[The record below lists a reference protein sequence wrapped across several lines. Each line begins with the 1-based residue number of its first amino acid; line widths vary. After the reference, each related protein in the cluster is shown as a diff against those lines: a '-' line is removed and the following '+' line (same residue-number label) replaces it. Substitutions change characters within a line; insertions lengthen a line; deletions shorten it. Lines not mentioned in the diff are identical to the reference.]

1 MDTPRLDQEISKLL
15 EHDLSHKS
23 YSDLS
28 QELQAKG
35 YSQMERRYIMEA
47 LEEKVLIPQAE
58 SKIQPN
64 YQLKIILGSV
74 LGVISLLTVSSL
86 YFGQSATREIYYVAL
101 AVFALGYYLL
111 RSGLKEKRALKD
123 SDRS

>member
-1 MDTPRLDQEISKLL
+1 MMDTPRLDQEISRLL
-15 EHDLSHKS
+15 ENDLSQKS

-28 QELQAKG
+28 QELQARG
-35 YSQMERRYIMEA
+35 YNQMERRYIMEA
-47 LEEKVLIPQAE
+47 VEEKFLIPQAE

-64 YQLKIILGSV
+64 YKLKIILGSV
-74 LGVISLLTVSSL
+74 QGVLSLLTVGSL

-111 RSGLKEKRALKD
+111 RSGLKEKRLLKE
-123 SDRS
+123 